1 MTTTLTGKNQVTV
14 PAEIAQRLGLQAG
27 AQFDWAV
34 GDQPNRIVITIKP
47 TRKQLLARVRTI
59 GRASKK
65 EGQDPI
71 GDLIREREEDDRGRR
86 ETLR

>member
-14 PAEIAQRLGLQAG
+14 PAEIAQKLGLQAG
-27 AQFDWAV
+27 AQFDWAL

-47 TRKQLLARVRTI
+47 TRKQLLERVRTI
-59 GRASKK
+59 GRAFKK

-71 GDLIREREEDDRGRR
+71 GDLVREREEDDRSRR
-86 ETLR
+86 ESLR